1 MCKKDGKHVRKR
13 VQLICCQDR
22 IESISKNWV
31 VLLEPFPC
39 STQTGVKGVNEEAEV
54 IQVWTSGY
62 EDARL
67 AGAWRDCF
75 LSRGL
80 AGCKCLLPNV
90 VPPRVQPASC
100 LKERMLYVGRGGPG
114 VIILSG
120 WCWWL
125 GVELAGAPCPVTA
138 AVTYKVPP
146 FFVPKSCF
154 FHIFFPAAL
163 LKQGYFSNEYFVFL
177 TRMHREGFCSG
188 QKAEECHR
196 EL

>member
-1 MCKKDGKHVRKR
+1 MQYTDGSERGEWGSWGYSGLNFWLWGCSACRCLAWLFPFPWTCWLQVLASHCGSPTCATC
-13 VQLICCQDR
+13 L
-22 IESISKNWV
+22 
-31 VLLEPFPC
+31 LLE
-39 STQTGVKGVNEEAEV
+39 GK
-54 IQVWTSGY
+54 
-62 EDARL
+62 
-67 AGAWRDCF
+67 
-75 LSRGL
+75 
-80 AGCKCLLPNV
+80 NV
-90 VPPRVQPASC
+90 
-100 LKERMLYVGRGGPG
+100 VGRGGPG
-114 VIILSG
+114 VIILSE
-120 WCWWL
+120 WCWWS